1 MKSVPCIRRGISP
14 ESASTGHGRHI
25 AVFVAQIVRGPQT
38 RGDLQIVV
46 PQFRQHVVGRD
57 IVGIIVKDAL

>member
-1 MKSVPCIRRGISP
+1 
-14 ESASTGHGRHI
+14 
-25 AVFVAQIVRGPQT
+25 VRGPQA